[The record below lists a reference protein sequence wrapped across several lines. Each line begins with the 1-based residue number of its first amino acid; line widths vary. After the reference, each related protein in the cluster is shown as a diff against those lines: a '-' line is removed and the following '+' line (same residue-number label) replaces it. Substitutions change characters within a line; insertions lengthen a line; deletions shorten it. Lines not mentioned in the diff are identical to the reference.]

1 MRTVPCDP
9 PTQETR
15 SPKDRDN
22 QQSWLEGWKTWR
34 DFEAYLLPNP
44 SFSADSVMQKQ
55 CLLERGYSQLW
66 SGWDLPHPGTDVGVK
81 KKKIKLLCYQGNRQ
95 TEDTINCPFKVP
107 GENLIAHVRQTWLR
121 ALGDK
126 QTFRVAGGGLC

>member
-15 SPKDRDN
+15 SPKDSDN

-34 DFEAYLLPNP
+34 AFEAYLLPNP

-81 KKKIKLLCYQGNRQ
+81 KKKSNSSVTRATGKLRTQS
-95 TEDTINCPFKVP
+95 TVP
-107 GENLIAHVRQTWLR
+107 SKSQERI
-121 ALGDK
+121 
-126 QTFRVAGGGLC
+126 